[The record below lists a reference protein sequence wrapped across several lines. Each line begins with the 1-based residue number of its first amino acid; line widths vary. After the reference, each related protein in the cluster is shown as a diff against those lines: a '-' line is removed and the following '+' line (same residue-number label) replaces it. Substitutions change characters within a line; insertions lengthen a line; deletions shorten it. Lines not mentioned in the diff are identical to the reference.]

1 MSDACV
7 SALGPLK
14 DTLKDLVRPSKVA
27 FAGSAVLLF
36 GGQAEL
42 ALVGL
47 AASFALAKR
56 ERIKAASS
64 APLIAV

>member
-1 MSDACV
+1 
-7 SALGPLK
+7 
-14 DTLKDLVRPSKVA
+14 
-27 FAGSAVLLF
+27 
-36 GGQAEL
+36 
-42 ALVGL
+42 LVGL